1 MVETVDCLL
10 RVIEDFEVSDHV
22 AKVLGR
28 GFDVVN
34 DLGYVVV
41 TLIAPMCGVE
51 KVQVPLHE
59 KLT

>member
-1 MVETVDCLL
+1 MFETVNRLL
-10 RVIEDFEVSDHV
+10 RLVDGVKVVYHV
-22 AKVLGR
+22 ADVLGR

-34 DLGYVVV
+34 DLRHVVV
-41 TLIAPMCGVE
+41 TLIAPVCGVE